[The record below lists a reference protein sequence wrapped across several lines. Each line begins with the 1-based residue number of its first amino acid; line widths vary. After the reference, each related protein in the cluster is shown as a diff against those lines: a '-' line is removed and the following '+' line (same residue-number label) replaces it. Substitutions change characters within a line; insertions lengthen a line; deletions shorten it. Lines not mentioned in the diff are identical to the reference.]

1 MYFETFYS
9 SISLESEKFCCNGH
23 FVLGT
28 ISFGNVH
35 HDNRGLVKVDVLLR
49 ITFGTEHFS

>member
-9 SISLESEKFCCNGH
+9 SISLESEKFCCN
-23 FVLGT
+23 VLGT

-35 HDNRGLVKVDVLLR
+35 HDDRGLVKVDVLLR
-49 ITFGTEHFS
+49 ITFGTEIFS